1 MVNIGS
7 LFRQSNWI
15 IRWIYRDVKK
25 HKLRNLIGI
34 VSIALS
40 IGLLIAMNATVDT
53 IGNTY
58 VDFIL
63 NSTPDY
69 DFEINPVNTE
79 YILNYSIISPNITN
93 LEQVQSVVPRYIA
106 QATMIISFEVEEERQ
121 DIFYLPST
129 IMGLNISKENEMGIG
144 AFDPPIT
151 EPLGTNKCL
160 LIGDFGRNIKTV
172 LNQNLSLN
180 YFYVKIQNPVTD
192 EIIESRLEIVEVVEE
207 DQKLPIGF
215 NTVVLDLNVIE
226 AWFGENEVCTQL
238 VGKFS
243 DQIYSVKDPEGSV
256 NAAKEI
262 AITIQSNIGVE
273 DYSVAIP
280 KAQAIE
286 SADFTGIR
294 LMLNFIGILI
304 LILATILI
312 YSLNTVSI
320 QEKTREYAMLRTLG
334 INDRKILLIL
344 FISQLFGIFWGIFVG
359 ILFGFFLS
367 SFITR
372 MLFSNI
378 ENFTL
383 TITTETIVFSC
394 IIGGLAGLLSAI
406 KPSFDI
412 LNRNIVVSL
421 EFGRSYIQE
430 YSITRERHVS
440 RTMGL
445 LGLGLASLGSVFFII
460 LPLLDFLGDPLLSLT
475 LFLFLL
481 LSFLIGCVIMV
492 VGVFSP
498 ILERVLVIILLVLKR
513 TKKIGIMTKTFLLKN
528 QRRNSLTSIIFA
540 LSLAFILYLSMSNT
554 FDTYLFTENLKHYY
568 GSDIVVQSSRISSDF
583 VDPDVITALRKN
595 ENVSFASFVSSGN
608 IAQLIGCQT
617 IIGDMALFNAIT
629 PSNIYGIA
637 NRNFAKSLFSS
648 PRIQEGEK
656 DAWQQLEENN
666 TIIISRSIA
675 AELEKGI
682 GDFLRL
688 RVSSPIIRNNELYG
702 KNLNLTIVGIADR
715 IGGFQDVHTAKKFSG
730 YSAVFCGNKTWNS
743 IVKNKEANITN
754 QITINS
760 TIDRIFVKCKSSDP
774 DVIDDV
780 QTDVFLEFGTSVQ
793 AIRID
798 ILLDR
803 LNESL
808 ETQREQL
815 SIILSLS
822 LIIAFF
828 SIFSSTQTSIIE
840 ALREIAII
848 KAIGLK
854 ERELTIVFLCQAI
867 IITLVSTVL
876 GGLVGYGLAFL
887 TFLQNALQTEFP
899 IVLVPPDSIVYNIYG
914 AALFFSV
921 LGTYI
926 PVRSLKNKE
935 PTLML
940 RSL

>member
-1 MVNIGS
+1 MINIGS
-7 LFRQSNWI
+7 MLGQSKWL

-69 DFEINPVNTE
+69 DFEINP
-79 YILNYSIISPNITN
+79 TN
-93 LEQVQSVVPRYIA
+93 LEYISNYSTVIPKITKLEKIKSVVPRYIT
-106 QATMIISFEVEEERQ
+106 QATMIISSEVEEERQ
-121 DIFYLPST
+121 DVFYLPST
-129 IMGLNISKENEMGIG
+129 IIGLNISKENEMGIG
-144 AFDPPIT
+144 TFDPPTT
-151 EPLGTNKCL
+151 EPLGINKCL

-172 LNQNLSLN
+172 LNQNLSVN
-180 YFYVKIQNPVTD
+180 YFYVKIQNPVTSK
-192 EIIESRLEIVEVVEE
+192 IIESRLEIAGVVEE
-207 DQKLPIGF
+207 DQKLPTGF
-215 NTVVLDLNVIE
+215 NTVILDLKMIE
-226 AWFGENEVCTQL
+226 TWLSEGEICTQL
-238 VGKFS
+238 IGKFS
-243 DQIYSVKDPEGSV
+243 DQVYSAKDPEGSV
-256 NAAKEI
+256 NTAKEI

-312 YSLNTVSI
+312 YSLNTISI
-320 QEKTREYAMLRTLG
+320 REKTREYAMLRTLG
-334 INDRKILLIL
+334 INDRKILFML
-344 FISQLFGIFWGIFVG
+344 FLNQLFGAFWGIFVG
-359 ILFGFFLS
+359 IFFGFLLS
-367 SFITR
+367 SFITSL
-372 MLFSNI
+372 LFSNI
-378 ENFTL
+378 KNFSL
-383 TITTETIVFSC
+383 TITTQTIVFSC

-406 KPSFDI
+406 KPSIDI
-412 LNRNIVVSL
+412 LNRNIVISL
-421 EFGRSYIQE
+421 EYGRSYTQE

-445 LGLGLASLGSVFFII
+445 LGLGLASLGSVFFVI
-460 LPLLDFLGDPLLSLT
+460 LPLLDFLADPSLTTT

-481 LSFLIGCVIMV
+481 LTFLIGCVILV

-498 ILERVLVIILLVLKR
+498 IMERLLVNLLLVLRR

-528 QRRNSLTSIIFA
+528 QRRNSLTSVIFA
-540 LSLAFILYLSMSNT
+540 LSLAFILYLSMSTT
-554 FDTYLFTENLKHYY
+554 FESYLFTENLKHYY
-568 GSDIVVQSSRISSDF
+568 GSDIVVQSSGISSDF
-583 VDPDVITALRKN
+583 VDPAVIMALRKN
-595 ENVSFASFVSSGN
+595 ENVSYASFVSSGN
-608 IAQLIGCQT
+608 IAQLIGCQAT
-617 IIGDMALFNAIT
+617 IGDMALFNAIT
-629 PSNIYGIA
+629 PSGIYGIA
-637 NRNFAKSLFSS
+637 NKNFAKSLFNL
-648 PRIQEGEK
+648 PHIQEGDM
-656 DAWQQLEENN
+656 DAWEQLEENN
-666 TIIISRSIA
+666 TIIVSRSIA
-675 AELEKGI
+675 TQLEKRI

-688 RVSSPIIRNNELYG
+688 KISSPIEKNNELYG
-702 KNLNLTIVGIADR
+702 KNLNLTIVGLADR
-715 IGGFQDVHTAKKFSG
+715 IGGFPDVHIAKKFSG
-730 YSAVFCGNKTWNS
+730 YSGVFCGNKTWNS
-743 IVKNKEANITN
+743 IVRNKEANSTN
-754 QITINS
+754 QITMNS
-760 TIDRIFVKCKSSDP
+760 SIDRIFVKCISSDP
-774 DVIDDV
+774 EVISDV

-854 ERELTIVFLCQAI
+854 ERELTIVFISQAI

-887 TFLQNALQTEFP
+887 AFLQNALQTEFP
-899 IVLVPPDSIVYNIYG
+899 IVLVPPDSIVFNIYG
-914 AALFFSV
+914 AALLFSI

-935 PTLML
+935 PTWML

>member
-7 LFRQSNWI
+7 IFRQSNWI
-15 IRWIYRDVKK
+15 IRWIYRDVRK

-69 DFEINPVNTE
+69 DFEINPVKKE
-79 YILNYSIISPNITN
+79 YISNYSTISPKIMK
-93 LEQVQSVVPRYIA
+93 LEKVRSVVPRYIT
-106 QATMIISFEVEEERQ
+106 QATMIISFQVEEERQ
-121 DIFYLPST
+121 DVFYLPST
-129 IMGLNISKENEMGIG
+129 IIGLNISKENEMGIG
-144 AFDPPIT
+144 TFDPPTT
-151 EPLGTNKCL
+151 ESLGTNKCL

-172 LNQNLSLN
+172 LNQNLSVN
-180 YFYVKIQNPVTD
+180 YFYIRILNPVTN
-192 EIIESRLEIVEVVEE
+192 EIIESRLEISGVVEE

-215 NTVVLDLNVIE
+215 NIVVLDLNLIE
-226 AWFGENEVCTQL
+226 TWFGEKEICTQL
-238 VGKFS
+238 IGKFS

-262 AITIQSNIGVE
+262 AITIQSNIGME
-273 DYSVAIP
+273 DYSVTIP

-320 QEKTREYAMLRTLG
+320 REKTREYAMLRTLG

-344 FISQLFGIFWGIFVG
+344 FVSQLFGTVWGIFVG
-359 ILFGFFLS
+359 ILFGFILS
-367 SFITR
+367 SFITN

-383 TITTETIVFSC
+383 IITTETIIFSC

-406 KPSFDI
+406 KPSLDI

-421 EFGRSYIQE
+421 EYGRSYTQE

-440 RTMGL
+440 KTMGL

-481 LSFLIGCVIMV
+481 LSFLIGCVILV
-492 VGVFSP
+492 VGVLSP
-498 ILERVLVIILLVLKR
+498 ILEKILVNIFLMLKR
-513 TKKIGIMTKTFLLKN
+513 TKKIGILTKTFLLKN
-528 QRRNSLTSIIFA
+528 QRRNSLTSVIFA
-540 LSLAFILYLSMSNT
+540 LSLAFILYLSMSST
-554 FDTYLFTENLKHYY
+554 FNAYLSTENLRHYY
-568 GSDIVVQSSRISSDF
+568 GSDIVVQSSGIRSDF
-583 VDPDVITALRKN
+583 VEPAVISALRKN
-595 ENVSFASFVSSGN
+595 DNVSFVSFVSSGN
-608 IAQLIGCQT
+608 IAQLIGCQAV
-617 IIGDMALFNAIT
+617 IGDMALFNAIT

-637 NRNFAKSLFSS
+637 NRYFAKSLFSS
-648 PRIQEGEK
+648 PHIQEGEK

-675 AELEKGI
+675 AQLEKGI

-688 RVSSPIIRNNELYG
+688 KVSSPIRKNNELYR
-702 KNLNLTIVGIADR
+702 KNLNLTIVGVADR
-715 IGGFQDVHTAKKFSG
+715 IGGFQDVHTAKKYSG

-743 IVKNKEANITN
+743 IVLNKEANLTN

-774 DVIDDV
+774 EVIDDV

-815 SIILSLS
+815 SVILSLS

-854 ERELTIVFLCQAI
+854 ERELTIVFICQAI
-867 IITLVSTVL
+867 IITLVSTIL
-876 GGLVGYGLAFL
+876 GGFVGYGLAFL
-887 TFLQNALQTEFP
+887 TFVQNALQMEFP

-935 PTLML
+935 PTQML

>member
-1 MVNIGS
+1 MVNIRS
-7 LFRQSNWI
+7 LFRQPIWI
-15 IRWIYRDVKK
+15 ITWIYRDVKK

-69 DFEINPVNTE
+69 DFEIKPVNKE
-79 YILNYSIISPNITN
+79 YISNYSTLVPKITK
-93 LEQVQSVVPRYIA
+93 LEKVRSLVPRYIT

-129 IMGLNISKENEMGIG
+129 IIGLNISKENEIEVG
-144 AFDPPIT
+144 AFDPPTT

-172 LNQNLSLN
+172 LNQNLSVN
-180 YFYVKIQNPVTD
+180 YFYIKIQNPITN
-192 EIIESRLEIVEVVEE
+192 EIIESRLEIVGVVEQE
-207 DQKLPIGF
+207 QKLPVGF
-215 NTVVLDLNVIE
+215 NTVILDLNVIE
-226 AWFGENEVCTQL
+226 TWFGEGEICTQL
-238 VGKFS
+238 IGKFK
-243 DQIYSVKDPEGSV
+243 DQIYSIKDPEGSV
-256 NAAKEI
+256 DAAKEI

-273 DYSVAIP
+273 NYSVAIP

-286 SADFTGIR
+286 NADFTGIR

-304 LILATILI
+304 LILASILI

-320 QEKTREYAMLRTLG
+320 REKTREYAMLRTVG

-344 FISQLFGIFWGIFVG
+344 FVSQLFGTIWGIFVG
-359 ILFGFFLS
+359 ILFGFLLS
-367 SFITR
+367 SIITNL
-372 MLFSNI
+372 LFSNI

-406 KPSFDI
+406 KPSLDI

-421 EFGRSYIQE
+421 EYGRSYTQE
-430 YSITRERHVS
+430 YSIKRERHVS
-440 RTMGL
+440 SSMGL

-481 LSFLIGCVIMV
+481 LTFLIGCVIMV

-498 ILERVLVIILLVLKR
+498 IIEKLLVCTLLILKR

-528 QRRNSLTSIIFA
+528 ERRNSLTSIIFA

-554 FDTYLFTENLKHYY
+554 FDNYLYTENLKHYY
-568 GSDIVVQSSRISSDF
+568 GSDIVVQSSGIGSDF
-583 VDPDVITALRKN
+583 VDPAVITALRKN
-595 ENVSFASFVSSGN
+595 ENVSFASFVSNGN
-608 IAQLIGCQT
+608 IAQLIGCQAA
-617 IIGDMALFNAIT
+617 IGDMALFNAIT
-629 PSNIYGIA
+629 PSNIYGIS
-637 NRNFAKSLFSS
+637 NRNFAKSLISS
-648 PRIQEGEK
+648 PHIQEGEK

-666 TIIISRSIA
+666 TVIISRSIA
-675 AELEKGI
+675 LQLEKGI

-688 RVSSPIIRNNELYG
+688 KISSPIAKNDELYG
-702 KNLNLTIVGIADR
+702 KNLNLTIVGLADR
-715 IGGFQDVHTAKKFSG
+715 IGGFQDVHKAKKYSS

-743 IVKNKEANITN
+743 IVKNKEVNNTN

-760 TIDRIFVKCKSSDP
+760 TIDRIFVKCVSSNP
-774 DVIDDV
+774 EVIDDV

-798 ILLDR
+798 ILLNR

-808 ETQREQL
+808 ENQREQI

-854 ERELTIVFLCQAI
+854 ERELTIVFICQAI

-887 TFLQNALQTEFP
+887 AFLQNALQTEFP

-914 AALFFSV
+914 AALLFSV